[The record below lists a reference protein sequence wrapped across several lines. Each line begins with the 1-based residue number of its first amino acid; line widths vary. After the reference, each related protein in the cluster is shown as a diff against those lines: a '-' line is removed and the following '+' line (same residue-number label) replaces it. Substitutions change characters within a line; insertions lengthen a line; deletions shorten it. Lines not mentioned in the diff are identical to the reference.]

1 MTTLQTGA
9 TREKARPI
17 KAMTH
22 AKAAIQGWNLAGA
35 RLEASMMIS
44 LVRVTLFVLRAK
56 EGSTE

>member
-1 MTTLQTGA
+1 
-9 TREKARPI
+9 
-17 KAMTH
+17 
-22 AKAAIQGWNLAGA
+22 LAGA